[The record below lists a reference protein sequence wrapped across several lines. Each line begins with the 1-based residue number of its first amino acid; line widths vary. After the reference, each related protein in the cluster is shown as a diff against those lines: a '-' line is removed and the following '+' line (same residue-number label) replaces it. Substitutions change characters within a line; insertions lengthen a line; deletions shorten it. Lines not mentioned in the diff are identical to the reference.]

1 MRRLLIAFFLFGIVI
16 PSAAQLY
23 SYSPAADYSAVLNM
37 DEYSVHQIDI
47 YPVGLTDFYMMEWR
61 LVGNTCPES
70 WDFQLCDWA
79 TCFDGMPNTAVM
91 DTIFPGGHGLLKVTV
106 NPFTEAGSGT
116 LTFWIFPEGDMASH
130 ETVTFHFETI
140 VASVSTHGNSAS
152 TALQLFPQPA
162 RDHLNYSGM
171 NTGTW
176 QLYDL
181 SGRIISSFYLER
193 NDGRLDISSLQRGVY
208 FLRQGSRTVRFTCID

>member
-1 MRRLLIAFFLFGIVI
+1 MRSLLNVLFLFGMAI

-23 SYSPAADYSAVLNM
+23 SYAPAPDYSAVLNM

-106 NPFTEAGSGT
+106 NPFMEAGSGT
-116 LTFWIFPEGDMASH
+116 LTFWVFPEGEMDAY

-140 VASVSTHGNSAS
+140 VAGVSDHSAV
-152 TALQLFPQPA
+152 TTPPQLYPQPA
-162 RDHLNYSGM
+162 RQQLNYSGL
-171 NTGTW
+171 NTGAW
-176 QLYDL
+176 YLYDL
-181 SGRIISSFYLER
+181 SGRVISSFYLER
-193 NDGRLDISSLQRGVY
+193 NDGALDISSLQNGVY
-208 FLRQGSRTVRFTCID
+208 FLRQGSRTMRFTCID